1 MGYIDNYS
9 KNDDNNDDA
18 NEKKNTNTTIS
29 SSITSSTSTS
39 MIGQKVKVTVN
50 GNNRRILIRM
60 SYQQD
65 MLLIWQCQNVG
76 MMIVIMPCHQQKG
89 ISFFRWTHIC

>member
-65 MLLIWQCQNVG
+65 MLLIWQLSKCRNDDCDHA
-76 MMIVIMPCHQQKG
+76 MPPTK
-89 ISFFRWTHIC
+89 RHIIF

>member
-65 MLLIWQCQNVG
+65 MLLIWQLSKCRNDCDHA
-76 MMIVIMPCHQQKG
+76 MPPTK
-89 ISFFRWTHIC
+89 RHIIF